1 MMGKSTRLKSSD
13 INKMLDRDSSN
24 DKYKVDREILKV

>member
-1 MMGKSTRLKSSD
+1 MMGKSTRLKSDD
-13 INKMLDRDSSN
+13 INKMLDRDSSD